1 MNRRRGRTEG
11 TFMIGAIV
19 AAAVAYTA
27 FAGLHRSTMA
37 SPYVIGAIDPSLLQ
51 SQSASARI

>member
-19 AAAVAYTA
+19 AAAVTYTA
-27 FAGLHRSTMA
+27 FAGLHPRPMP
-37 SPYVIGAIDPSLLQ
+37 SPYVIGAIEPSLLQ
-51 SQSASARI
+51 SQSVTA